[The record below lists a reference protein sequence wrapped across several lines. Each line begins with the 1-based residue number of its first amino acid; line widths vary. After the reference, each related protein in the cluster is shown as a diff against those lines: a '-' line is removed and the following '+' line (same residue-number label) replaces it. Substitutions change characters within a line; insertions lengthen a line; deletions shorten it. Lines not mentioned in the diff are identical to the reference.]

1 MKVDKWQVSVALVC
15 IILGVLLA
23 VQFQTQQSISE
34 AVPTRRVE
42 ELASMLK
49 ETKDYQ
55 KVLDQEESKLKKQLL
70 EKSMG
75 ANNGTDKMIKED
87 ISQINNLSGLTQVQ
101 GPGLK
106 VTLDDSQR
114 APKEGEDP
122 NLYIIHNEDILKVVN
137 ELWAGGAEAM
147 SVNNQRITATSEITC
162 AGPTISIN
170 QTRIAPPYIITAIGN
185 PSTLYTSMH
194 LRGGIVEALQYFA
207 KQYGIQVKIEKQEK
221 IVIPEYKGS
230 RELKYAK
237 TQKAGD

>member
-1 MKVDKWQVSVALVC
+1 MQVDKWQASVALVC
-15 IILGVLLA
+15 IILGILLA

-49 ETKDYQ
+49 ETKEYQ
-55 KVLDQEESKLKKQLL
+55 KVLDKEESKLKRQLL
-70 EKSMG
+70 ENSMG
-75 ANNGTDKMIKED
+75 DNKENDKVIKED
-87 ISQINNLSGLTQVQ
+87 LNKINILSGLTQVQ
-101 GPGLK
+101 GAGLM

-114 APKEGEDP
+114 APKENEDP

-147 SVNNQRITATSEITC
+147 AVNNQRISATSEITC

-170 QTRIAPPYIITAIGN
+170 QTRLAPPYVITAIGN
-185 PSTLYTSMH
+185 PETLDTAMH

-207 KQYGIQVKIEKQEK
+207 KQYGIQVKLEKQGK

-237 TQKAGD
+237 PERK